1 MSSDDENQIES
12 ICQTHQKQNKNHI
25 NYFMR
30 PKKVKSQTT
39 GANDQVTARKKN
51 QKEKNDNIIL
61 IMVILQRSN
70 SRKKISKLKIVINSM
85 MKIIDDNDGDYHHYH
100 HNDRLYWLV
109 EIYTHMHTSSQF
121 LPTKEKNIKNFSS
134 DL

>member
-1 MSSDDENQIES
+1 
-12 ICQTHQKQNKNHI
+12 
-25 NYFMR
+25 
-30 PKKVKSQTT
+30 
-39 GANDQVTARKKN
+39 
-51 QKEKNDNIIL
+51 
-61 IMVILQRSN
+61 MVILQRSN

-134 DL
+134 DLWKKKSLISSVFPYVFSCYNISNSKYFELLLLLLQSKKILKCQSKKMSLETKYREEMEK